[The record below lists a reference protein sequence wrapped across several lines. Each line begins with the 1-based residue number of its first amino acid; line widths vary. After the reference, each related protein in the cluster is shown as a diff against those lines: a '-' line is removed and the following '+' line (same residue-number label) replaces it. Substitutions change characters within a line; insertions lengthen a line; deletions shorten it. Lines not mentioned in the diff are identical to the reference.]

1 MINERAIKAKNWKAT
16 CLVCGK
22 TFSYADGFQ
31 CDAQPGKHVIQNKEY
46 YHLGAG
52 HIQSIRDR
60 RIFTPAL
67 NLKSDI
73 EVRDKVTGQIA
84 RIEGL
89 IVHFREGGRFES
101 SDPEEQYYL
110 EMHPGVMHGMDGLAA
125 WEKMYLTPD
134 QQLAK
139 SQAQLADVQ
148 KQIRESNVLLDR
160 VKQQKAEKENVAS
173 VR

>member
-1 MINERAIKAKNWKAT
+1 MINERALKAKNWEAV

-22 TFSYADGFQ
+22 RFKYSDGFD

-73 EVRDKVTGQIA
+73 EIRDKVTGMIT

-89 IVHFREGGRFES
+89 IVHFREGGRYES

-110 EMHPGVMHGMDGLAA
+110 DMHPGVVSGSEGLAA
-125 WEKMYLTPD
+125 WEKMYLTQD
-134 QQLAK
+134 QQLQK
-139 SQAQLADVQ
+139 GQAQLADLQ
-148 KQIRESNVLLDR
+148 KQIRENNALLER
-160 VKQQKAEKENVAS
+160 VKTQKGEKDAAS

>member
-1 MINERAIKAKNWKAT
+1 MINERALKARNWKAT

-22 TFSYADGFQ
+22 TFGYADGFQ

-60 RIFTPAL
+60 RMFTPSL

-73 EVRDKVTGQIA
+73 EVRDKVTGQIS

-89 IVHFREGGRFES
+89 IVHFRESGRYDS

-110 EMHPGVMHGMDGLAA
+110 DMHHGVVSGMEGLAA
-125 WEKMYLTPD
+125 WDKMYLTPE
-134 QQLAK
+134 QQTHKA
-139 SQAQLADVQ
+139 QTQLADLH
-148 KQIRESNVLLDR
+148 KQIRESSALLDR
-160 VKQQKAEKENVAS
+160 VKEQKGEKNAAA

>member
-1 MINERAIKAKNWKAT
+1 VINERAIRAKNWKAT

-22 TFSYADGFQ
+22 TFSYADGFE
-31 CDAQPGKHVIQNKEY
+31 CDAQPGKHVVAIREY

-60 RIFTPAL
+60 RMFSPAL

-73 EVRDKVTGQIA
+73 EVRDKVTGQIT

-89 IVHFREGGRFES
+89 IVHFRESGKFET
-101 SDPEEQYYL
+101 SDPEEQYL
-110 EMHPGVMHGMDGLAA
+110 LDMHHGVTSGAEGLAA
-125 WEKMYLTPD
+125 WEKMYLTQD
-134 QQLAK
+134 QQTRK
-139 SQAQLADVQ
+139 AQEHLADLQ
-148 KQIRESNVLLDR
+148 KQIRENNALLER
-160 VKQQKAEKENVAS
+160 VKTQKVEKDVAS